1 MMKFTALS
9 VFAFA
14 FVCLVPADVTKAG
27 LMFVIDDFTETS
39 TQTVSVTGAGTDTD
53 TQTLI
58 PGINTVGG
66 SRQLDID
73 VSVSN
78 FGQTSTLR
86 ANTTFSVLNY
96 SNDTGN
102 TALGMVTYDNAGN
115 GLGGVDITLGG
126 LVDRLLVD
134 VLGGDAGFK
143 FEITDTGGDT
153 ATFEQL
159 LNGTELLAPL
169 LSSFTNAGAVDFTMV
184 DKLKLSLNSVPD
196 SDATI
201 TFIAVGVPEP
211 SSIAL
216 LGMGVFGL
224 IGRRRRRKTRA

>member
-1 MMKFTALS
+1 MKFTVLG

-14 FVCLVPADVTKAG
+14 FVCLIPAEVTKAG
-27 LMFVIDDFTETS
+27 LMFVIDDFTETG
-39 TQTVSVTGAGTDTD
+39 TQTVSVTGVGSDTN

-58 PGINTVGG
+58 PGANTIGG

-73 VSVSN
+73 VSVSD
-78 FGQTSTLR
+78 FSQTSTLR
-86 ANTTFSVLNY
+86 ANTTFGVLNY
-96 SNDTGN
+96 SNDSGN
-102 TALGMVTYDNAGN
+102 TALGMATYDNAGN

-134 VLGGDAGFK
+134 VLSGDAGFK

-159 LNGTELLAPL
+159 LNGAELLAPL

-211 SSIAL
+211 SSIGL
-216 LGMGVFGL
+216 LGLGAIGL